1 MKRAILFFVI
11 GCLFSFNVS
20 GQSNPGFAGGSGGAG
35 IDTTKLPPSIMIQ
48 SFKIPERKGPGF
60 ETGVNYNFWQQGEKN
75 RIRLDTLF
83 YRNSS
88 YQYKYFEI
96 GVTYQHTLTNT
107 IRSNYISSDR
117 FRGWQLGFSSPF
129 NFR

>member
-20 GQSNPGFAGGSGGAG
+20 GQYNSGFAGGGAG

-48 SFKIPERKGPGF
+48 SLKIPEKKRFGF
-60 ETGVNYNFWQQGEKN
+60 ETGVNYNLGLQGEKN

-107 IRSNYISSDR
+107 IRTNYISSDR
-117 FRGWQLGFSSPF
+117 FNGWKVGFSSPF